1 MNEMNPSLLDF
12 DMIELKKSK
21 RELNRNAAKF
31 RLTQLNSLTIRYEV
45 VYKNLVR
52 DIRKYFANDFNAMNL
67 LQSRNYGQSDFTQ
80 FLTLYARIT
89 LGKY

>member
-21 RELNRNAAKF
+21 RELNKNAVKF
-31 RLTQLNSLTIRYEV
+31 RLTKLKSVTIRYEV

-52 DIRKYFANDFNAMNL
+52 DIRKFFAHDFNAMNL
-67 LQSRNYGQSDFTQ
+67 LHNKQ
-80 FLTLYARIT
+80 
-89 LGKY
+89 

>member
-21 RELNRNAAKF
+21 RELNRNAQKF
-31 RLTQLNSLTIRYEV
+31 RLTKLKSETIRYEV

-52 DIRKYFANDFNAMNL
+52 DIRKYFSFEFNEL
-67 LQSRNYGQSDFTQ
+67 STLQR
-80 FLTLYARIT
+80 
-89 LGKY
+89 K

>member
-21 RELNRNAAKF
+21 RELNKNAVKF
-31 RLTQLNSLTIRYEV
+31 RLTKLKSVTIRYEV

-52 DIRKYFANDFNAMNL
+52 DIRKFFAQDFNGMNL
-67 LQSRNYGQSDFTQ
+67 LHNKQ
-80 FLTLYARIT
+80 
-89 LGKY
+89 